1 MGGGRFWAASRAKAA
16 SFRPNET
23 SSGGGAN
30 SVRGGGQAPSFTEPQ
45 PRLSAC
51 SLVVFSSG
59 PGRLTDPDRFKLVE
73 RKPSPE
79 AKLA

>member
-1 MGGGRFWAASRAKAA
+1 MGGGRFRAASRAKAA

-23 SSGGGAN
+23 SSGGAN

-59 PGRLTDPDRFKLVE
+59 PGRLTDPDRFKLIE